1 MSIRINICGT
11 CCISRGDD
19 GSSGSGR
26 GCSRI
31 RTLEITKCLQAG
43 QALQFWHRLG
53 NIVIAP
59 PSAGDGAHNVNLT
72 MSEGLRRFIFLRPA
86 R

>member
-1 MSIRINICGT
+1 MLH
-11 CCISRGDD
+11 
-19 GSSGSGR
+19 
-26 GCSRI
+26 SRI
-31 RTLEITKCLQAG
+31 LALEPDDVQMAIDGVINAMVARLQAG
-43 QALQFWHRLG
+43 QALQFRHRFG

-59 PSAGDGAHNVNLT
+59 QSAGGGAHNVSFT